1 MHNIGRLRD
10 CYGCGVCA
18 IVCPKKIIE
27 IRESPEG
34 FYEPIVV
41 SPAHCT
47 DCGLCLSVCAFND
60 TKVVAGEV
68 SCTPDGFAAWSK
80 IPEIRQ
86 EASSGGIGFMLAKYL
101 IGQGFRACGVRYNPS
116 MGRAEHFI
124 ANTVED
130 YLPSIGSKYI
140 PSYTFN
146 GFSGFNRKDR
156 FLVIGTPCQI
166 DSLRRWIR
174 KTNIERNFILIDF
187 FCHGVPS
194 LNMWRKYLQSVP
206 VQIGNETQIK
216 WRDKTGGWHDSW
228 TMKVTSDNRMFIS
241 SFLKDK
247 DLFYR
252 FFLGNVCLGKACYKH
267 CKYKMQ
273 TSAADIRIGDL
284 WGSAYKDDR
293 KGVSALLAL
302 TTRGKKI
309 IGSLEDCHIEQWS
322 VSLVL
327 EGQMRKSASKP
338 MIYPLII
345 MMLKGEKSLSEI
357 FIYVKAYNFSRLPV
371 RILRKVKSMIIR

>member
-1 MHNIGRLRD
+1 
-10 CYGCGVCA
+10 
-18 IVCPKKIIE
+18 
-27 IRESPEG
+27 
-34 FYEPIVV
+34 
-41 SPAHCT
+41 
-47 DCGLCLSVCAFND
+47 
-60 TKVVAGEV
+60 
-68 SCTPDGFAAWSK
+68 
-80 IPEIRQ
+80 
-86 EASSGGIGFMLAKYL
+86 
-101 IGQGFRACGVRYNPS
+101 
-116 MGRAEHFI
+116 
-124 ANTVED
+124 
-130 YLPSIGSKYI
+130 
-140 PSYTFN
+140 
-146 GFSGFNRKDR
+146 
-156 FLVIGTPCQI
+156 
-166 DSLRRWIR
+166 
-174 KTNIERNFILIDF
+174 
-187 FCHGVPS
+187 
-194 LNMWRKYLQSVP
+194 MWRKYLQSVP

-345 MMLKGEKSLSEI
+345 MMLKGKKSLSEI